1 MTQRNLPTS
10 MNSHSIHSVFHPTD
24 FSDGDEAAFV
34 HAVRIALSARCSL
47 ELMHVG
53 PEGEETHWSEFPS
66 IRGRLAQWGV
76 VAASAGVAE
85 VMQTGLR
92 PLKIRRHGNHPAEE
106 IAAHVEKEEP
116 DLVVLATHQRH
127 GISKTLNPSN
137 AVRVAR
143 ASRSQTLFVPRGVP
157 GFVDAATGRVRL
169 LQILVPVDHHP
180 LARAAVDAATGLVGT
195 LGCQG
200 VHWVGLHIGGSG
212 RFPRVSLPSGPGWS
226 SEFKTWDGPVVERI
240 LETAAA
246 VDAGL
251 IVMATAGHHGFL
263 DALRGS
269 TTERVLQDC
278 RCPLLAVNAAARPD
292 A

>member
-1 MTQRNLPTS
+1 
-10 MNSHSIHSVFHPTD
+10 MNPHPLLSVFHPTD
-24 FSDGDEAAFV
+24 FTDGDEAAFV
-34 HAVRIALSARCSL
+34 HAVRIALSARCRL

-53 PEGEETHWSEFPS
+53 PEGEETQWSEFPS
-66 IRGRLAQWGV
+66 IRGLLAQWGV
-76 VAASAGVAE
+76 VDAHASVAD
-85 VMQTGLR
+85 VTQTGLR
-92 PLKIRRHGNHPAEE
+92 PLKIRRHGNHPAGE
-106 IAAHVEKEEP
+106 IAAHVEQEAP

-127 GISKTLNPSN
+127 GISRTLNPSN

-157 GFVDAATGRVRL
+157 GFVDAGSGRVRL
-169 LQILVPVDHHP
+169 LQVLVPMDHHP
-180 LARAAVDAATGLVGT
+180 MAQAAVDAAAGLVDT
-195 LGCQG
+195 LGCKG

-226 SEFKTWDGPVVERI
+226 SEFKTWDVPVVERI

-269 TTERVLQDC
+269 MTERVLQEC
-278 RCPLLAVNAAARPD
+278 RCPLLAVNAESRPT